1 MTILFNETEIYYII
15 AKIMNVL
22 EHLLHLQLVIAH
34 LVTGL
39 DSHDHI
45 KPSFC
50 ELNFPHHG
58 ELNTGSIFKAFHVLG
73 LWF

>member
-1 MTILFNETEIYYII
+1 MTILFNKTEIYYVI
-15 AKIMNVL
+15 AKLMNVL
-22 EHLLHLQLVIAH
+22 EHLLHLQLVTGH
-34 LVTGL
+34 LVTWL

-45 KPSFC
+45 KPSFY

-58 ELNTGSIFKAFHVLG
+58 DLYTGSIFKGFHVMG